1 VQHICADAIALDPET
16 RQHVRDAYD
25 RGGSFNSRASAA
37 SKKAAAGAG
46 AAAVAGS
53 GKDDSR
59 KRKRQ
64 GGNDKKRPT
73 GQYANYED
81 FQVNLNRVKPHWV
94 LAVDRGEAEKALTVT
109 ITLHESSEKRLK
121 NDIVRFW
128 LRKVHR
134 SATDVITA
142 AVMDGYSRLLSR
154 RYVSSAPTTHSPM
167 PLLPSHGHSL
177 SIPPCC
183 DQSPQ
188 TCVLYTLSLPNQ
200 RILTCIGVSHTQWSE
215 YRTISVAITPAAPLP
230 SHIFAHSHGRSHCT
244 VQVRECRRELT
255 RTAHTAAAKV
265 FGRNVRALLLTR
277 PIRGH
282 RVCAI
287 DPGFANGCKI
297 AVLDETGAAVETC
310 TLYPHPPRNQV
321 CSYLAP
327 LSSTPSSPSPPLA
340 LSARPK
346 YLYGIPLSI

>member
-1 VQHICADAIALDPET
+1 MSGKWFAPKDWRHLGSEKEVFEGVQHICADAIALDPET

-81 FQVNLNRVKPHWV
+81 FQVNLNRVKPHWI

-183 DQSPQ
+183 DSLKHRRHVSSTHFRSP
-188 TCVLYTLSLPNQ
+188 TSVYSPALGFHTPSGPSIARSLLQ
-200 RILTCIGVSHTQWSE
+200 
-215 YRTISVAITPAAPLP
+215 
-230 SHIFAHSHGRSHCT
+230 
-244 VQVRECRRELT
+244 
-255 RTAHTAAAKV
+255 
-265 FGRNVRALLLTR
+265 
-277 PIRGH
+277 
-282 RVCAI
+282 
-287 DPGFANGCKI
+287 
-297 AVLDETGAAVETC
+297 
-310 TLYPHPPRNQV
+310 PHPPPHSHLIYSLTATVDRTARCRFESADGN
-321 CSYLAP
+321 SHAP
-327 LSSTPSSPSPPLA
+327 PTQP
-340 LSARPK
+340 RPK
-346 YLYGIPLSI
+346 FLDGTSERCS